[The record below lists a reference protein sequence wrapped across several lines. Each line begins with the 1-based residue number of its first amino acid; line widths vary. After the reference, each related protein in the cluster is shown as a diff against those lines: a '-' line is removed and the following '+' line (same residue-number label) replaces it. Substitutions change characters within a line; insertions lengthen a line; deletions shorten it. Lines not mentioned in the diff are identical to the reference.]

1 MNTRI
6 ITAEKVAKL
15 LLSIGAM
22 TFRFN
27 PPFVYS
33 SGLKSP
39 VYLDNRLVMSYPKIR
54 TQIIKFYIHII
65 KEQIGIENVDVISA
79 TATAAI
85 PSGAWVA
92 GSLNLPMVY
101 VRPSTKAYGK
111 GGKVEGVFKK
121 GNKVLIIEDHVSTA
135 ESIVNNAQTIRELGG
150 KVKYAVATTTYETER
165 SNNTLKENKVTL
177 LTLTTGKIVNEV
189 ALREKR
195 ISKEEKE
202 SVDTWLADPPNW
214 AKE

>member
-150 KVKYAVATTTYETER
+150 KVQYAVATTTYETER